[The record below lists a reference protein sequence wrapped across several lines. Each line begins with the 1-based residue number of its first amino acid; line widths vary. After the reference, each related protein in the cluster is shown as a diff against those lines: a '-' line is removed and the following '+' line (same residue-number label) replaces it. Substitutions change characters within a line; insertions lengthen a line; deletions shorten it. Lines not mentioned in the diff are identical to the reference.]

1 MKKYWN
7 QIDWA
12 KTFSYAV
19 AAAAV
24 VLVYMLFN
32 HLGSLVSAVGKVFYY
47 LSSFLTGVIIAYI
60 LSPLSLWIQRT
71 VFKHMRNR
79 RTATALSVLIT
90 FLLLFGVVGLI
101 FSFAIPQLA
110 DSIST
115 LASNL
120 TGYFDTFEKHLIRF
134 SQLELMQHLGLNFDT
149 FLDFA
154 EKIMDK
160 IKNWLTENPNDVA
173 NVVVNVGS
181 SVVNII
187 ISLIISVYVLL
198 DWKRFVFNFKR
209 FGKAVLGE
217 SNRAKLKY
225 VAQRSDN
232 IFKGFI
238 RSNLLDALIIGV
250 LNFLFMLIM
259 GMPYNLLISVIVGV
273 TNIIPTFGPIIGYV
287 PCALILV
294 LINPWQ
300 ALWFSIFTV
309 VLQMSD
315 SNIIKPLVFKD
326 AVGLSPLWVLVSIIV
341 GARISG
347 ILGMLL
353 AIPVTGIIAFLLED
367 FIRAQLAKKGVEDT
381 GVPDDDLTQNTQRK
395 DLRRLLRKRE
405 RARRKEEKNAAK

>member
-1 MKKYWN
+1 MKKYFQ

-12 KTFSYAV
+12 KTVSYAV
-19 AAAAV
+19 AATAV
-24 VLVYMLFN
+24 VLVYVLFS
-32 HLGSLVSAVGKVFYY
+32 HIGTLAQAVGKVFYY

-60 LSPLSLWIQRT
+60 LSPLSQWIQNT
-71 VFKHMRNR
+71 IFKHMRNR
-79 RTATALSVLIT
+79 RSANALAVLIT
-90 FLLLFGVVGLI
+90 FLLLFGVVALI

-120 TGYFDTFEKHLIRF
+120 TGYFSTFEAYMLNF
-134 SQLELMQHLGLNFDT
+134 SKLELVQHLGLDWNT
-149 FLDFA
+149 FLDIA
-154 EKIMDK
+154 ENILNK
-160 IKNWLTENPNDVA
+160 IKTWLTENPNDIA
-173 NVVVNVGS
+173 NAVVNVGS

-187 ISLIISVYVLL
+187 ISLIISIYVLL

-209 FGKAVLGE
+209 FGKAILGDGI
-217 SNRAKLKY
+217 RLKMKY
-225 VAQRSDN
+225 VALRSDN
-232 IFKGFI
+232 ILKGFI

-259 GMPYNLLISVIVGV
+259 GMPYNLLISVIVGF

-309 VLQMSD
+309 VLQMCD

-326 AVGLSPLWVLVSIIV
+326 AVGISPLWVLVSIIV

-347 ILGMLL
+347 IAGMLL

-367 FIRAQLAKKGVEDT
+367 FIRAQLAKKGIEDT
-381 GVPDDDLTQNTQRK
+381 GIPDDDMTQKNQRK
-395 DLRRLLRKRE
+395 DLRRLLRQRE
-405 RARRKEEKNAAK
+405 RARRKVEKDSAK